1 MCQFKYAVKHDEHG
15 NVDKLKARLI
25 AHGMCQVYGQD
36 YTESFAATSQV
47 TSVITFLTYALQ
59 TDLTVRQMDVQAAFV
74 NATLTETIYV
84 SLPPQ
89 LGHHRRY
96 ALLNKSLYGL
106 KQAAACWAKA
116 SHALIMSIPGM
127 RRNAT
132 EPCWYTLTRADGLV
146 AHLLVYVDDY
156 LLATNS
162 VAFHEWFVAYFNKS
176 YVLKDLGLVKH
187 YMGIGVKYTNGTM
200 ELTRGGAILATVT
213 KYGVTDMCGSEL
225 PMVAGNGDRL
235 LLPKTDADNH
245 SLFRA
250 LLGELLYHCRT
261 CRPDIRLALAL
272 LSRFSAKN
280 TTKHYEELLRVLKY
294 LKHTPDFALVIR
306 KGPGGALGSMQL
318 RMYVDASYRSIPE
331 SLKSVSG
338 WVIFLNGSI
347 ISCNAKRQETT
358 AGSSTEAEIIA
369 FADALNDLR
378 FVWQLLKQFAKVELP
393 MIVYEDNN
401 ATIAAFTNV
410 SAGKTKYIDV
420 KYMVGRELVE
430 DGTISVHRVDSKHNV
445 ADFFTKPLEK
455 KLHDKFVQAF
465 MGHTQI
471 EFPPIFGRGGVLQT
485 EDSQRDTSE

>member
-1 MCQFKYAVKHDEHG
+1 
-15 NVDKLKARLI
+15 
-25 AHGMCQVYGQD
+25 MCQVYGQD

-127 RRNAT
+127 RRNAA

-162 VAFHEWFVAYFNKS
+162 VAFHDWFVAYFNKS

-213 KYGVTDMCGSEL
+213 KYGVANMCGSEL
-225 PMVAGNGDRL
+225 PMVAGNG
-235 LLPKTDADNH
+235 
-245 SLFRA
+245 
-250 LLGELLYHCRT
+250 
-261 CRPDIRLALAL
+261 
-272 LSRFSAKN
+272 
-280 TTKHYEELLRVLKY
+280 V
-294 LKHTPDFALVIR
+294 
-306 KGPGGALGSMQL
+306 
-318 RMYVDASYRSIPE
+318 
-331 SLKSVSG
+331 
-338 WVIFLNGSI
+338 
-347 ISCNAKRQETT
+347 
-358 AGSSTEAEIIA
+358 
-369 FADALNDLR
+369 
-378 FVWQLLKQFAKVELP
+378 
-393 MIVYEDNN
+393 
-401 ATIAAFTNV
+401 
-410 SAGKTKYIDV
+410 
-420 KYMVGRELVE
+420 
-430 DGTISVHRVDSKHNV
+430 
-445 ADFFTKPLEK
+445 
-455 KLHDKFVQAF
+455 
-465 MGHTQI
+465 
-471 EFPPIFGRGGVLQT
+471 
-485 EDSQRDTSE
+485 